1 MLIANIGYP
10 IANNYLFRSCSVVTK
25 PDPMKSNLIALN
37 TTGALSHAADFGT
50 TSAVKNI
57 FGLDIYK

>member
-25 PDPMKSNLIALN
+25 PDPMKSKYDSIEYNRGIESCCRIWNHKCGEKYIWVRYL
-37 TTGALSHAADFGT
+37 
-50 TSAVKNI
+50 
-57 FGLDIYK
+57 